1 MRSRNHRARRL
12 TGLETLALGLIV
24 SLAVTAMATDAH
36 AQKRGKRQ
44 AADYF
49 KQMIVLSD
57 SSFPANFDSEKEF
70 IAFMKKARLTKLY
83 PEKKEGSWSFFYM
96 AFLPRPNK
104 RGKYVVTFYD
114 ITKRDKPITVTDNA
128 TYPTQDGQ
136 RAISGSYTL
145 DRPFFKPD
153 HIYLMTYSRGS
164 TGEVLAEVE
173 FTLKPY
179 DAERAARLKAQREEE
194 ARRQREANEKR
205 LKDINNPDLEWEPPN
220 W

>member
-1 MRSRNHRARRL
+1 M
-12 TGLETLALGLIV
+12 ALGLAV
-24 SLAVTAMATDAH
+24 ALSLTAMATDAE
-36 AQKRGKRQ
+36 AQKRGKRV

-57 SSFPANFDSEKEF
+57 SSFPASFDNEKEF
-70 IAFMKKARLTKLY
+70 IAFMKKARLSELY

-104 RGKYVVTFYD
+104 RGKHVVTFYD
-114 ITKRDKPITVTDNA
+114 ITKRDKPITVTDSA
-128 TYPTQDGQ
+128 TYPTQSNQ

-153 HIYLMTYSRGS
+153 HVYLMTYSQGS

-194 ARRQREANEKR
+194 ARKQREANEKR